1 MKPSLFLA
9 VRIDDARA
17 DWLIE
22 AFGISRFAERAD
34 FTTAIAGKTSSL
46 IPRMSPFKAIFWL
59 FFATFVLLLGA
70 DVSSLGAEN
79 STNSE
84 ISFVSDRPTVS
95 PQCNSLLARLFNWP
109 EKEKPA
115 EAEGGKD
122 EKEEPLESDRPNF
135 TDSPA
140 TVGRGRL
147 QFEGGYQFTHGIAGD
162 STHDAHDLPEL
173 LVRYGLAE
181 RLELRIAWDPGFVFD
196 RQVDP
201 ASGRTVTDNGGSD
214 MELGFKYALTKQDH
228 WQPESGIITSITA
241 PVGDRAQS
249 SEQVDVL
256 VNYLYSWKLNK
267 KATLSGSTGGL
278 WTAESGDHFTRFSQ
292 SAALDYELTEKLHV
306 FHECYAFFRIDF
318 QDDRPQYYYDAGL
331 TYLVTPNFQ
340 LDWRAGVGLND
351 ASDRFFTG
359 CGVSIRR

>member
-1 MKPSLFLA
+1 
-9 VRIDDARA
+9 
-17 DWLIE
+17 
-22 AFGISRFAERAD
+22 
-34 FTTAIAGKTSSL
+34 
-46 IPRMSPFKAIFWL
+46 MSPFKAMFRL
-59 FFATFVLLLGA
+59 FLATFVLLLA
-70 DVSSLGAEN
+70 DAASLPGAEN
-79 STNSE
+79 PTNSE
-84 ISFVSDRPTVS
+84 ISFVSDRPTAS
-95 PQCNSLLARLFNWP
+95 LQGNSLLTHLLNWP

-115 EAEGGKD
+115 EGEGSKD
-122 EKEEPLESDRPNF
+122 QKEEPLESDRPNF

-147 QFEGGYQFTHGIAGD
+147 QFEGGYQFIHGVAGD

-173 LVRYGLAE
+173 LVRYGVAE

-196 RQVDP
+196 RQADL
-201 ASGRTVTDNGGSD
+201 ASERIVTDSGGSD
-214 MELGFKYALTKQDH
+214 IELGFKYALTKQDE

-241 PVGDRAQS
+241 PVGARAQS

-292 SAALDYELTEKLHV
+292 SASLDYELTEKLHA
-306 FHECYAFFRIDF
+306 FNECYALFRIDF
-318 QDDRPQYYYDAGL
+318 HDDRPQYYYDAGL

-359 CGVSIRR
+359 CGLSIRR